1 MLDPHDTIVA
11 IASPPGGA
19 ARGIVRVSGPDA
31 VACVERCF
39 STEDRQP
46 LTLVR
51 RPTAVSG
58 MVRIRDVTA
67 NLPAV
72 LYLWP
77 SSRSYTRQ
85 PTAEVHTLGSPPLL
99 DALLSDLCAHGARLA
114 QPGEFT
120 LRAFLAGRIDLTQ
133 AEGVLGVIDARGR
146 KELETAL
153 EQLSGG
159 IATPL
164 SVARGE
170 LLDLLAHLE
179 AGLDFVEEDI
189 EFVAREDLCRQLAAA
204 HAQIEHLAVRMQSRG
219 EAINAI
225 RAVLVGAPN
234 VGKSS
239 LYNALTGQGAL
250 VSDQSG
256 TTRDYLV
263 ARLDLGG
270 VVCELVDT
278 AGVGTA
284 PDDRIQIAAM
294 AATGLQRQQAEI
306 EIVCVDATRS
316 LTDVEE
322 LLLRQPA
329 ASNRI
334 IVLTKT
340 DQPRRLDGIH
350 GAIETS
356 SHTGAGLNQLRA
368 RLLDI
373 GRIGTMSC
381 TVVSSTAVR
390 CRDIL
395 RQAADASA
403 RAQQLATIG
412 AGEELVAAELRIALT
427 LLGEVTGAICSD
439 DILDRIFS
447 RFCIGK

>member
-1 MLDPHDTIVA
+1 MLDPHDTIAA

-85 PTAEVHTLGSPPLL
+85 PTAELHTLGSPPLL
-99 DALLSDLCAHGARLA
+99 DALLADLCSRGARLA

-133 AEGVLGVIDARGR
+133 AEGVLGVIDARER
-146 KELETAL
+146 QQLDIAL

-164 SVARGE
+164 TQARTD
-170 LLDLLAHLE
+170 LLELLAHLE
-179 AGLDFVEEDI
+179 AGLDFIEEDI
-189 EFVAREDLCRQLAAA
+189 EFISRDELCRQVGVIQT
-204 HAQIEHLAVRMQSRG
+204 QIERLALRMQSRG
-219 EAINAI
+219 EATDVI

-239 LYNALTGQGAL
+239 LYNALTGRGAL
-250 VSDQSG
+250 VSDQAG

-270 VVCELVDT
+270 IVCDLVDT
-278 AGVGTA
+278 AGVGTVT
-284 PDDRIQIAAM
+284 DDRLQIAAV
-294 AATGLQRQQAEI
+294 AATGRQRQQAEI
-306 EIVCVDATRS
+306 EILCLDSTRAMTTQELMSLCEPATS
-316 LTDVEE
+316 E
-322 LLLRQPA
+322 
-329 ASNRI
+329 RI
-334 IVLTKT
+334 IVLTKA
-340 DQPRRLDGIH
+340 DQPRRVDCID

-356 SHTGAGLNQLRA
+356 SHNGAGLDQLRA
-368 RLLDI
+368 RLCDI
-373 GRIGTMSC
+373 GRTGTLNSL
-381 TVVSSTAVR
+381 VVASTAVR
-390 CRDIL
+390 CRDSL
-395 RQAADASA
+395 RQAADAA
-403 RAQQLATIG
+403 GRAQQLAITG
-412 AGEELVAAELRIALT
+412 SGEELIAAELRIVLN
-427 LLGEVTGAICSD
+427 LLGEVTGAVCSD